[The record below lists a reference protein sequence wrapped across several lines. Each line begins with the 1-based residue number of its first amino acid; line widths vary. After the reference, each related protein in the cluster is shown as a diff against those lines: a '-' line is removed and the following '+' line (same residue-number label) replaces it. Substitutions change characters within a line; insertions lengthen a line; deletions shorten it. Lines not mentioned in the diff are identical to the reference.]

1 MSLDQLVQHPLAG
14 RLLVLAAAMSLV
26 ALAQYSELLWLL
38 LGIAVL
44 LVLLPEH
51 ITSRSVY
58 GLYGIFLW
66 ALFAMEVHLR
76 FGSSGQLGG
85 VFLLYAMTTAIVRW
99 MTSTDPLRSW
109 VLAQA
114 VGISVAETYLILL
127 FWPVNFP
134 SQALM
139 ITAVGFLGLEII
151 RLAHSRT
158 LVLQRLAFPVA
169 AVALATTGTVLTA
182 SWIGY

>member
-1 MSLDQLVQHPLAG
+1 MSADQLVQHPLAG
-14 RLLVLAAAMSLV
+14 RVLVLAAAMSLV

-38 LGIAVL
+38 MGIAVL
-44 LVLLPEH
+44 LVLLPDAV
-51 ITSRSVY
+51 TSRSVF
-58 GLYGIFLW
+58 GLFGIFLW
-66 ALFAMEVHLR
+66 ALFALELHQR
-76 FGSSGQLGG
+76 FGSPGQLGG

-99 MTSTDPLRSW
+99 MTSADPLRSW

-139 ITAVGFLGLEII
+139 STAVGFLGLEII

-158 LVLQRLAFPVA
+158 LTMKTLALPVG

-182 SWIGY
+182 SWSGY